1 MIFPQPKSFRKQ
13 LFIGFS
19 FVVVPLLGG
28 LVYAGIFMDRLANQ
42 SQQAV
47 YQAAKATQ
55 TSRTLLESVTRL
67 ERFGRQYQVLGDD
80 DLLNEFKENHAL
92 FKETAKNLS
101 AFPLD
106 KSMSN
111 QLTSLVKN
119 EQSIYN
125 VLIKQKFDSKIMKET
140 VSKFSTLSDLARKV
154 LAGSNRVVDKEVQ
167 ALHDVATTAQN
178 QFVWVGV
185 ALLPGVILIVI
196 IFSIILTR
204 PIRQIDQ
211 AIRTLGS
218 GEFTDPV
225 IVSGPEDL
233 QNLGQRLNWL
243 RLRLAEVE
251 EEKAKFVRHVS
262 HELKTPLTAIRE
274 GADLLDD
281 SIVGSLNE
289 QQKRVVEILVSNT
302 SKLQHLIED
311 LLNFSV
317 AHTKQTKTNNEQV
330 HLIKLITGVL
340 VDQKLAIISK
350 KLNIKTKLSPVAVT
364 GDKEM
369 LRVVIDNLLSNAV
382 KFSPQNGQLI
392 IIIKEMGLDA
402 VVDIIDNGP
411 GIKDSEKERVFDAF
425 FQGEAKA
432 LGHIKGTGVG
442 LSIAKEFI
450 GAHGG
455 KITVTDNHPTGAHIT
470 LRLPMRSFRE
480 EIHIVDEDRLQ
491 VF

>member
-1 MIFPQPKSFRKQ
+1 MIFPQPKSFRKL

-19 FVVVPLLGG
+19 FAVIPLLGAV
-28 LVYAGIFMDRLANQ
+28 VYAAIFMDRLANQ

-55 TSRTLLESVTRL
+55 TSRILLELVTRL
-67 ERFGRQYQVLGDD
+67 ERVGRQYQVLGDKA
-80 DLLNEFKENHAL
+80 LLKGLTENHEL
-92 FKETAKNLS
+92 FIKTAKSLS

-111 QLTSLVKN
+111 QLRLLTKN
-119 EQSIYN
+119 EQSIYDT
-125 VLIKQKFDSKIMKET
+125 LTKQAFDSQRVENA

-154 LAGSNRVVDKEVQ
+154 LAGSNRVIDKEVQ
-167 ALHDVATTAQN
+167 VLHDVATTAQN
-178 QFVWVGV
+178 QFVWVGL
-185 ALLPGVILIVI
+185 ALLPTIVVVVI

-233 QNLGQRLNWL
+233 QYLGQRLDWL
-243 RLRLAEVE
+243 RMRLAEVE

-281 SIVGSLNE
+281 GVVGNLNK
-289 QQKRVVEILVSNT
+289 QQKQVVEILVTNT

-311 LLNFSV
+311 LLNFSI
-317 AHTKQTKTNNEQV
+317 AHTKQTKINYDQV
-330 HLIKLITGVL
+330 PLDKLIRGVL
-340 VDQKLAIISK
+340 TDQKLAIMSK
-350 KLNIKTKLSPVAVT
+350 KLQLKARLEPIAVT

-382 KFSPQNGQLI
+382 KYSPQNGRLVI
-392 IIIKEMGLDA
+392 VIKQTGLDA
-402 VVDIIDNGP
+402 AIEIADDGP
-411 GIKDSEKERVFDAF
+411 GIKDSEKERVFEAF

-432 LGHIKGTGVG
+432 MGHIKGTGVG
-442 LSIAKEFI
+442 LSIAKEFV

-455 KITVTDNHPTGAHIT
+455 KITVTDNHPSGAHIT
-470 LRLPMRSFRE
+470 LRLPMQSFRE
-480 EIHIVDEDRLQ
+480 EAHIVDEDRLQ